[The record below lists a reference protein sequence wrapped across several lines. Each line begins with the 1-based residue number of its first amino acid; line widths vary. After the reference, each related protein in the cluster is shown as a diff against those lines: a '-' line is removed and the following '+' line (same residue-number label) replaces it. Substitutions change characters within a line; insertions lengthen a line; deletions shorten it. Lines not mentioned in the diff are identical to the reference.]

1 MSTYYWVSRTAVMS
15 LAHAIWRPTILG
27 KDNVPK
33 TGGVLLASNHL
44 SFIDSFAIPVAA
56 PRKVSFLAKAEYF
69 SGTGIRGRFVRGFME
84 AGDAIPVD
92 RDSSRGAQDS
102 LDLALEVLRAGKAF
116 GIYPEGTRSRDGRLY
131 RGRTGVAFLSLT
143 ANVPV
148 VPVGLIGTDKV
159 QPVGTRG
166 LKMADVTVAFGSPI
180 QPSSYA
186 GLPAGRARRQLTDDV
201 MDAIAAL
208 TGQERADTYNERP
221 ATETPDD

>member
-27 KDNVPK
+27 KENVPK
-33 TGGVLLASNHL
+33 EGGVLLASNHL

-56 PRKVSFLAKAEYF
+56 PRKVSFLAKSEYF
-69 SGTGIRGRFVRGFME
+69 TGTGVRGRFVRGFME

-92 RDSSRGAQDS
+92 RDSSSNAKDS

-208 TGQERADTYNERP
+208 TGQERADSYNERP